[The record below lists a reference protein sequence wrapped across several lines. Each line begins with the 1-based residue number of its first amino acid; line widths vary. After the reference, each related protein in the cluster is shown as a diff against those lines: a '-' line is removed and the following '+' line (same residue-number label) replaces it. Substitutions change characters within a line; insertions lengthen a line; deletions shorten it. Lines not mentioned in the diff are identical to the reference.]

1 VCARVCVLNTR
12 VDDDFFEERGSSVFN
27 LFSENNRSVGSF
39 LLLGGEFFFSKQD
52 RETTGHEEREA

>member
-1 VCARVCVLNTR
+1 MIFLKREVRVYLI
-12 VDDDFFEERGSSVFN
+12 